1 MTTLKTIITTLAESA
16 AESARRKA
24 LEALGVPIHIC
35 DECRWE
41 CKERRRED
49 DGRLICL
56 VCVSGLEQDA
66 TALVTELRANL
77 ATAVSE
83 LATVTAERDNLRQ
96 HIAMTTRGDGLDDLR
111 VRLANAAI
119 AYIEEPEDAKAHEA
133 SRRRD
138 HLCAEL
144 DAALRAKSEV
154 AT

>member
-1 MTTLKTIITTLAESA
+1 MTTIKTIITTLATST

-24 LEALGVPIHIC
+24 LETLGVPIHIC

-96 HIAMTTRGDGLDDLR
+96 HIAMTTRGDGLDYLR

-119 AYIEEPEDAKAHEA
+119 EFAEKHCSEEKEEARVRVTRASIELCNAIRAKA
-133 SRRRD
+133 
-138 HLCAEL
+138 
-144 DAALRAKSEV
+144 EV
-154 AT
+154 TT